1 MAKTVT
7 EELVYEY
14 WDCDKCGQKAIRGD
28 VRSCPSCGNAR
39 NENIKFYLMEG
50 KEEKVEDK
58 AQAEKFK
65 AGADWLCS
73 FCENLNSVTDN
84 NCLSCG
90 ATQESSKKN
99 YFEVQKE
106 KELKAAKKVEATKPV
121 EPSKP
126 FNWKK
131 FSIWAVAIL
140 GSCITG
146 LYFLGKTHNV
156 SFQVVDVAWER
167 TIPVMRYSTT
177 QESDWEGE
185 LKGDDIVK
193 IKSTQ
198 EIRSYEDRQVGSKTE
213 SYTESEQY
221 QSGSKRECHTS
232 YESTGSGASK
242 KVTSCDNVP
251 TYSSR
256 TVRKTRQVP
265 VYQKFPIY
273 GTKVIYT
280 ANKYL
285 PLREDTLKGKTNEP
299 RWPDVSLG
307 VGVNGK
313 ADTKGEPK
321 ASYIVELKK
330 VNPDDKAKDMQKIK
344 TTEDKF
350 RNFYILNE
358 SVIRPVNV
366 FDQIVLEEGEERVEE
381 KKEDAKEK
389 KNK

>member
-1 MAKTVT
+1 MATVT

-28 VRSCPSCGNAR
+28 IRTCPSCGNAR

-73 FCENLNSVTDN
+73 FCETLNSVTDK

-106 KELKAAKKVEATKPV
+106 KELKAAKKVEKTKPV
-121 EPSKP
+121 EPPKKP

-140 GSCITG
+140 GSCITS

-167 TIPVMRYSTT
+167 TIPVMRYTT
-177 QESDWEGE
+177 VQQSDWEGE

-193 IKSTQ
+193 LKSTQ
-198 EIRSYEDRQVGSKTE
+198 EIRSYEDRQVGTKTE
-213 SYTESEQY
+213 TYTESEQY
-221 QSGSKRECHTS
+221 QSGSRKECHTS

-242 KVTSCDNVP
+242 KKTTCDNVP

-256 TVRKTRQVP
+256 TVTKRRTVP
-265 VYQKFPIY
+265 VYQKFPVY

-280 ANKYL
+280 ANIYT
-285 PLREDTLKGKTNEP
+285 PLREDTLKGKDNEP
-299 RWPDVSLG
+299 RWPDVKLG
-307 VGVNGK
+307 TGVNNK
-313 ADTKGEPK
+313 EDTKGEPR
-321 ASYIVELKK
+321 ATYIVELKK
-330 VNPDDKAKDMQKIK
+330 VNPEDKAIDLQKIK
-344 TTEDKF
+344 TTEERF
-350 RNFYILNE
+350 RNLYILNQ
-358 SVIRPVNV
+358 SVLLPVSV
-366 FDQIVLEEGEERVEE
+366 FDEIVLESGEEKVEE
-381 KKEDAKEK
+381 PKEERKE
-389 KNK
+389 

>member
-1 MAKTVT
+1 MAKTVV
-7 EELVYEY
+7 EELVFEY

-28 VRSCPSCGNAR
+28 IRTCPSCGNAR

-58 AQAEKFK
+58 TLADKFK

-73 FCENLNSVTDN
+73 FCETLNSVTDN

-106 KELKAAKKVEATKPV
+106 KELKAAKKVEQTKPMS
-121 EPSKP
+121 ETKKP

-140 GSCITG
+140 GSCIGT

-156 SFQVVDVAWER
+156 TFQVVEVAWVR
-167 TIPVMRYSTT
+167 TIPVNRYTT
-177 QESDWEGE
+177 IQQTDWEDE

-193 IKSTQ
+193 IKSNQ
-198 EIRSYEDRQVGSKTE
+198 EIRSYEDRQVGTKTE

-221 QSGSKRECHTS
+221 RTGSRRECSTS
-232 YESTGSGASK
+232 YQSTGSGASK
-242 KVTSCDNVP
+242 KVTSCDDVP

-256 TVRKTRQVP
+256 TVRKTREVP
-265 VYQKFPIY
+265 VYKKFPIY

-280 ANKYL
+280 ANLYT
-285 PLREDTLKGKTNEP
+285 PLREDTLRGRDNEP
-299 RWPDVSLG
+299 RWPDVKLG

-313 ADTKGEPK
+313 EDQKGEPK
-321 ASYIVELKK
+321 VSYIVELKK
-330 VNPDDKAKDMQKIK
+330 VNPEEKAKDLQKIK
-344 TTEDKF
+344 TTEEKF
-350 RNFYILNE
+350 RNYYILNE
-358 SVIRPVNV
+358 AVIRPVNI
-366 FDQIVLEEGEERVEE
+366 FDDIVLEKGEERVEE
-381 KKEDAKEK
+381 KKEY
-389 KNK
+389 NQN